1 MDAGV
6 GQSGEGG
13 SSSGATL
20 VLGATAGRAGLGGR
34 WGGCVAWG
42 GGVAGRVCVVVAR
55 HRIWALTVTCCE
67 FRKYPPVVGN
77 SRNGLH
83 PLT

>member
-20 VLGATAGRAGLGGR
+20 VLGATAGRGAGGSVGWVSGMGR
-34 WGGCVAWG
+34 
-42 GGVAGRVCVVVAR
+42 GVAGRVCVWWRAIVFGHSA
-55 HRIWALTVTCCE
+55 
-67 FRKYPPVVGN
+67 
-77 SRNGLH
+77 
-83 PLT
+83 